1 MNLHIWILRAVA
13 VMTAALALPA
23 HAQYMEPYR
32 SSLRSEFGE
41 AAQQREALRGGVFEA
56 RVDAATY
63 YVQNFELTP
72 DSQNPVDQFGL
83 ELAPGFYAAYS
94 SARARGAIDYTL
106 IGRAWEDSD
115 YDEVTQR
122 LAANGNY
129 VVVPELLFVQGSA
142 GYADAPVDPT
152 RSANYGE
159 YGIFDP
165 GNLTDYANVAVN
177 PYLRRRMRDFQ
188 LDLSYTYGRVWYLD
202 SPDDGALDFSY
213 QDSVDQAAS
222 LSFGTADED
231 RLLTMRAFY
240 EWEFTEFDISPDYRY
255 EGAGGEL
262 GYLVVESVRLLAGG
276 GVESD
281 LEESTVDGGLNS
293 GYWYGGML
301 WTPDSRTR
309 VEGRYGNRFFGDTWM
324 LTASRQVR
332 FLTFE
337 ASYRED
343 PTVETRNVDMGVID
357 PGNLPPG
364 SPTSDPAYL
373 NSLPYIAK
381 NASASVIAEGART
394 RISLRGYQDKRDY
407 FATAV
412 PESTTTGVLFRVV
425 RDFTANTYGEFSFQY
440 DDVEDA
446 VGYVA
451 TDPEVDP
458 DALTVDSYQDQQY
471 LLRLTYEA
479 WVNLSPSF
487 EVGYLKRTGQEQFD
501 YDGYWLALRAR
512 YTF

>member
-1 MNLHIWILRAVA
+1 MKRHLWILGIS
-13 VMTAALALPA
+13 ALACAVLAPTA
-23 HAQYMEPYR
+23 HAQYAEPYR
-32 SSLRSEFGE
+32 SSLRSEFSE
-41 AAQQREALRGGVFEA
+41 AAQQREALRGGLFEA
-56 RVDAATY
+56 RIDAATY

-72 DSQNPVDQFGL
+72 DSQKPVDQFGL

-94 SARARGAIDYTL
+94 SARARGAIDYAV
-106 IGRAWEDSD
+106 IGRTWQDSD

-122 LAANGNY
+122 LAANGLY
-129 VVVPELLFVQGSA
+129 TIVPDLLFVQGSA

-152 RSANYGE
+152 RSANYGN

-165 GNLTDYANVAVN
+165 GNLTDYTNVAVN

-188 LDLSYTYGRVWYLD
+188 LDMSYTYGRVWYLD
-202 SPDDGALDFSY
+202 SPDDGSLDFSY
-213 QDSVDQAAS
+213 QDSVDQSAT
-222 LSFGTADED
+222 LSFATADED
-231 RLLTMRAFY
+231 RLLTMRTFY

-255 EGAGGEL
+255 EGLGGEL

-281 LEESTVDGGLNS
+281 LEESTVDGGLGS
-293 GYWYGGML
+293 GFWYGGLL

-309 VEGRYGNRFFGDTWM
+309 VEGRYGQRFFGDTWM
-324 LTASRQVR
+324 LTASREVR
-332 FLTFE
+332 FLTFT

-357 PGNLPPG
+357 PGNLPTDP
-364 SPTSDPAYL
+364 SASDPAYL

-381 NASASVIAEGART
+381 NAEVSVIAEGART
-394 RISLRGYQDKRDY
+394 RISLRGYQYKNDY
-407 FATAV
+407 FAANV
-412 PESTTTGVLFRVV
+412 PESTTLGAQFRVV

-440 DDVEDA
+440 DDVENA

-451 TDPEVDP
+451 TDPIVDP

-471 LLRLTYEA
+471 LLRVTYEA
-479 WVNLSPSF
+479 WLNLSPSF
-487 EVGYLKRTGQEQFD
+487 EVGYLERTGQAAD
-501 YDGYWLALRAR
+501 NYDGYWLALRAR

>member
-1 MNLHIWILRAVA
+1 MKLHIWILRAVA
-13 VMTAALALPA
+13 VMAAALALPA
-23 HAQYMEPYR
+23 HAQYAEPYR

-41 AAQQREALRGGVFEA
+41 APQQREALRGGVFEA
-56 RVDAATY
+56 RIDTAAY
-63 YVQNFELTP
+63 YIQNFELTP
-72 DSQNPVDQFGL
+72 DSQDPVDQFGL
-83 ELAPGFYAAYS
+83 ELAPGFYAAYA

-115 YDEVTQR
+115 FNEVTQR
-122 LAANGNY
+122 LDANGNY
-129 VVVPELLFVQGSA
+129 VIVPDLLFIQGSA

-152 RSANYGE
+152 RSANYGN

-165 GNLTDYANVAVN
+165 GNLTDYANAAVN
-177 PYLRRRMRDFQ
+177 PYLRRRMQDFQ
-188 LDLSYTYGRVWYLD
+188 LDMSYTYGRVWYLD
-202 SPDDGALDFSY
+202 SPDDGTLDFSY

-262 GYLVVESVRLLAGG
+262 GYRVVESTRLLAGG

-281 LEESTVDGGLNS
+281 LEESTVDGGLGA
-293 GYWYGGML
+293 GYWYGGLL

-309 VEGRYGNRFFGDTWM
+309 VEGRYGQRFFGDTWM
-324 LTASRQVR
+324 LSASREVR
-332 FLTFE
+332 FLTFQ

-343 PTVETRNVDMGVID
+343 PTVETRNVDMGAID
-357 PGNLPPG
+357 PGELPSGP
-364 SPTSDPAYL
+364 PTSDPAYL
-373 NSLPYIAK
+373 NSLPYVAK
-381 NASASVIAEGART
+381 NADVSVLAQGART
-394 RISLRGYQDKRDY
+394 RVLLRGYQYKNDY
-407 FATAV
+407 FAVNV
-412 PESTTTGVLFRVV
+412 PESTTLGAQFRVV

-440 DDVEDA
+440 DDVQDA

-451 TDPEVDP
+451 TDPDVDP

-487 EVGYLKRTGQEQFD
+487 EVGYLARTGQAAD
-501 YDGYWLALRAR
+501 NYDGYWLALRAR